1 MDKYIN
7 ENYYQ
12 LKTDLV
18 KYCNYNGLKFD
29 EDIFHNTIIG
39 CMDKVNDIDNFKNY
53 LFISFKNNLNREKQ
67 YHRNLLREELPD
79 NYELSDNYEVS
90 TDNTESLIE
99 YNSIQELL
107 RNKFGE
113 KMLEL
118 FNKHISGYSVR
129 ELEQLYNCKQL
140 TYKLNK
146 MKQYCKENY

>member
-12 LKTDLV
+12 LKKDLV
-18 KYCNYNGLKFD
+18 KYCKYNGLKFD

-39 CMDKVNDIDNFKNY
+39 CMDKVDDVDNFKNY

-67 YHRNLLREELPD
+67 YHRNLLRDELPD
-79 NYELSDNYEVS
+79 NYEASVN
-90 TDNTESLIE
+90 NTESLIE
-99 YNSIQELL
+99 YNDIQRLL

-113 KMLEL
+113 EMLEL